1 MENYGC
7 SIPFYQTPNISV
19 INLCNDSKTR
29 KEALD
34 MFGKLYYSPPDG
46 FGKKECLYPCTN
58 LMIKMMNIKE
68 TKETISLA
76 TTLELH
82 FNEFTQVITAHYT
95 YTELELLAEFGGY
108 VGLFLG
114 YSVLNLTDVFYIL
127 IEYSRKALPK

>member
-1 MENYGC
+1 MMGKYGC
-7 SIPFYQTPNISV
+7 SIPFYQTPNILN
-19 INLCNDSKTR
+19 ITLCDETKTR
-29 KEALD
+29 REAQD
-34 MFGKLYYSPPDG
+34 MFWKLHSSPPDG
-46 FGKKECLYPCTN
+46 FGKKECPYPCTN

-68 TKETISLA
+68 TTGVA

-127 IEYSRKALPK
+127 IEYSKKSFAKLA